1 MIRVI
6 TAPTEYPVSLA
17 EAKAALLVDHDQDD
31 ALIARLVA
39 AATEEAETLAARSLC
54 TRTVELVL
62 DAWPAGGS
70 ILLEYPPVQSVTSIT
85 YYDDDNAA
93 ATMPGADYFSV
104 LDVAPPW
111 VALAKNAD
119 WPTATLR
126 SVSPIRVRYVAGY
139 GSAAAV
145 PARYKALILG
155 LVAVDYE
162 NREALSPQG
171 VVQRER
177 LQAALKMDWG
187 WAT

>member
-1 MIRVI
+1 
-6 TAPTEYPVSLA
+6 
-17 EAKAALLVDHDQDD
+17 
-31 ALIARLVA
+31 
-39 AATEEAETLAARSLC
+39 
-54 TRTVELVL
+54 
-62 DAWPAGGS
+62 
-70 ILLEYPPVQSVTSIT
+70 
-85 YYDDDNAA
+85 
-93 ATMPGADYFSV
+93 
-104 LDVAPPW
+104 
-111 VALAKNAD
+111 
-119 WPTATLR
+119 
-126 SVSPIRVRYVAGY
+126 VSPIRVRYVAGY